1 MPVFPGGQTALV
13 QYIASHLK
21 YPTVAQENGIQ
32 GRVLVSFVVG
42 EDGYVEDVQVI
53 KGVEMMN
60 AVLIKLY
67 GYPYAEQ
74 RKERKGMRMTTLQG
88 YSVPQE
94 FYHIDYGRGA
104 LPDRRDFRRTLYW
117 NPSVPVGTDGRAFV
131 SFYNSNS
138 PHRLSISAE
147 TLSSDG
153 VPGMLVP

>member
-1 MPVFPGGQTALV
+1 MNWATIFG
-13 QYIASHLK
+13 S
-21 YPTVAQENGIQ
+21 
-32 GRVLVSFVVG
+32 S
-42 EDGYVEDVQVI
+42 
-53 KGVEMMN
+53 VEMMN